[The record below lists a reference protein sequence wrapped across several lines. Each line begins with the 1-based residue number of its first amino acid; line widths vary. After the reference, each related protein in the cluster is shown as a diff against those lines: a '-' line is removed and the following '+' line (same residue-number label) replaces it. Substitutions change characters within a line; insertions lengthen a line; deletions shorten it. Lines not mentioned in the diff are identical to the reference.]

1 MMDYLL
7 LLWPQVLLVIPDFA
21 LVFFIGIAILCR
33 FNKMDR
39 DTSNVIAWQYGALFA
54 GSLCA
59 FVFRFMPDLRDFAPT
74 AGIAGVAVFLLLS
87 TKRWSGPTAPEGTRK
102 RHLRELTQHE
112 QRQAVGGTK
121 K

>member
-7 LLWPQVLLVIPDFA
+7 MLWPQVLLVVPDLV
-21 LVFFIGIAILCR
+21 LVFSISIAILCR
-33 FNKMDR
+33 FNKMDK

-59 FVFRFMPDLRDFAPT
+59 FTFRFMPDMREFSPT
-74 AGIAGVAVFLLLS
+74 AGLAGVAVFLILG
-87 TKRWSGPTAPEGTRK
+87 TKRWSGPRAPEGTRK
-102 RHLRELTQHE
+102 RHLRELTHSE